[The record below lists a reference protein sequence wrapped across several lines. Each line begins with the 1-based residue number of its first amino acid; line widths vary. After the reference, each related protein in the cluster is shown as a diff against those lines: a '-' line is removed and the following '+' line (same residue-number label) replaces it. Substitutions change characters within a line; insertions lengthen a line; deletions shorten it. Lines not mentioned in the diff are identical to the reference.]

1 MPDPITIAGAVAA
14 LKPTFEAIRSAL
26 GMLKDAK
33 DLLPADDQRQAA
45 ISQALVTAESSS
57 RIAEAEIAKALG
69 YELCKCDFPPTIML
83 TVGEHNGRPKI
94 GPSMNV
100 RSADSTRLDLSLILA
115 LPRNAL
121 RSHPPPGRARAEGEV
136 QAPISSKNNSRL
148 GETWSPIPTFTRSDS
163 NRLRTPSGSSGYC
176 GAAPDQTA
184 VESGNRRAVS
194 RI

>member
-14 LKPTFEAIRSAL
+14 LKPTFDAIRSAL

-57 RIAEAEIAKALG
+57 RSAEAEIAKALG

-94 GPSMNV
+94 GSVYECPKCGFNTAGPISY
-100 RSADSTRLDLSLILA
+100 TRLA
-115 LPRNAL
+115 PE
-121 RSHPPPGRARAEGEV
+121 RS
-136 QAPISSKNNSRL
+136 S
-148 GETWSPIPTFTRSDS
+148 
-163 NRLRTPSGSSGYC
+163 
-176 GAAPDQTA
+176 
-184 VESGNRRAVS
+184 
-194 RI
+194 